1 LNLRKVTLLSLPPD
15 PRGMNLDLPASP
27 ETSPPDTDRSVAVVG
42 GGAVGATAAR
52 DLARW
57 GVDVTLFERDAVGA
71 GATGRAA
78 GIVYDA
84 FAEDL
89 DAAVADRA
97 LARFRALS
105 GTAGF
110 ELTERPYVW
119 FAREGDDRNAE
130 AIREQIPRMRA
141 NGRTVDLLS
150 ATELAD
156 RWPALRTEDVAVAA
170 VAESAGTTTPSTY
183 AAAMAELAET
193 DGATI
198 EAGAPVGIEVDPVGV
213 EIHDDL
219 RQFDA
224 VLVAAGARTSEL
236 IADAEA
242 QRASSPRSA
251 SPHEDAG
258 VEIACEAYRVQALTV
273 GVDVEGEADGE
284 RGDATTLPSF
294 YDATGGY
301 YARPK
306 DDGLLAGDGTEPV
319 PADPDDWDVESDAW
333 FRDDVLEKLSGRV
346 GGVGTT
352 ASDAWAGLC
361 TATPDRDPLVGE
373 IASGLFV
380 ATGFHGHGFMRAPAI
395 GELVARQ
402 LCGAEGVAAFDP
414 TRFDGREEF
423 EIVEGMLLDE
433 D

>member
-1 LNLRKVTLLSLPPD
+1 MD
-15 PRGMNLDLPASP
+15 LDLPASP
-27 ETSPPDTDRSVAVVG
+27 ETPPPDPDRSVAVVG
-42 GGAVGATAAR
+42 GGAIGATAAR

-57 GVDVTLFERDAVGA
+57 GADVTLFERDAVGA

-97 LARFRALS
+97 LDRFHELS

-110 ELTERPYVW
+110 ELTDRPYVW

-130 AIREQIPRMRA
+130 AIREQVPRMRA
-141 NGRTVDLLS
+141 NGRNVDLL
-150 ATELAD
+150 APDEIAD
-156 RWPALRTEDVAVAA
+156 RWPTLRADDVAVAA
-170 VAESAGTTTPSTY
+170 VAESAGTTTPATY
-183 AAAMAELAET
+183 AAATAQLAEA

-198 EAGAPVGIEVDPVGV
+198 EVGAPVGIETDRAAVVVDD
-213 EIHDDL
+213 ES

-224 VLVAAGARTSEL
+224 VLVAAGARTPRL
-236 IADAEA
+236 VADA
-242 QRASSPRSA
+242 
-251 SPHEDAG
+251 G
-258 VEIACEAYRVQALTV
+258 FEIGCEAYRVQALTV
-273 GVDVEGEADGE
+273 GVEAEDDE
-284 RGDATTLPSF
+284 QRDRAAALPSF

-306 DDGLLAGDGTEPV
+306 DGELLAGDGTEPV
-319 PADPDDWDVESDAW
+319 PADPDDWDAESDAW

-346 GGVGTT
+346 GVVEPT

-361 TATPDRDPLVGE
+361 TATPDRNPLVGQVD
-373 IASGLFV
+373 SGLFV

-402 LCGAEGVAAFDP
+402 LCGADGIAAFDP

-423 EIVEGMLLDE
+423 EIVEGMALDE
-433 D
+433 H

>member
-1 LNLRKVTLLSLPPD
+1 MD
-15 PRGMNLDLPASP
+15 LDLPASP
-27 ETSPPDTDRSVAVVG
+27 ETPPPDSDRSVAVVG

-57 GVDVTLFERDAVGA
+57 DVDVTLFERDAVGA

-97 LARFRALS
+97 LDRFRELS
-105 GTAGF
+105 GTAEF
-110 ELTERPYVW
+110 ELTDRPYVW

-130 AIREQIPRMRA
+130 AIREQVPRMRA
-141 NGRTVDLLS
+141 NGRDVDLL
-150 ATELAD
+150 APGEIAD
-156 RWPALRTEDVAVAA
+156 RWPTLCADDISVAA
-170 VAESAGTTTPSTY
+170 VAESSGTTTPSTY
-183 AAAMAELAET
+183 AAATAELAEA

-198 EAGAPVGIEVDPVGV
+198 ETGTAARIETDPVAVRVGA
-213 EIHDDL
+213 ER

-224 VLVAAGARTSEL
+224 VLVAAGARTPGLLADPGIEL
-236 IADAEA
+236 
-242 QRASSPRSA
+242 AS
-251 SPHEDAG
+251 
-258 VEIACEAYRVQALTV
+258 EAYRVQALTV
-273 GVDVEGEADGE
+273 GVEAEDDE
-284 RGDATTLPSF
+284 QRDRAAALPSF

-306 DDGLLAGDGTEPV
+306 DGELLAGDGTEPV
-319 PADPDDWDVESDAW
+319 PADPDDWDRESDAW

-346 GGVGTT
+346 DGVEST

-361 TATPDRDPLVGE
+361 TATPDRNPLVGQVE
-373 IASGLFV
+373 SGLFV

-402 LCGAEGVAAFDP
+402 LCGADGIAAFDP
-414 TRFDGREEF
+414 ARFDGRDEF
-423 EIVEGMLLDE
+423 EIVEGMALDE
-433 D
+433 H

>member
-1 LNLRKVTLLSLPPD
+1 MNLRKVTLLSLPTD
-15 PRGMNLDLPASP
+15 PRGMDLDLPDSP
-27 ETSPPDTDRSVAVVG
+27 STPPPDPDRSVAVIG
-42 GGAVGATAAR
+42 GGAVGSTAAR

-57 GVDVTLFERDAVGA
+57 GADVTLFERDAVGA

-89 DAAVADRA
+89 DAVVAARA
-97 LARFRALS
+97 LDRFRELS
-105 GTAGF
+105 GTGEF
-110 ELTERPYVW
+110 ELTDRPYVW

-130 AIREQIPRMRA
+130 AIREQVPRMRA
-141 NGRTVDLLS
+141 NGREVDILS
-150 ATELAD
+150 ADELAE
-156 RWPALRTEDVAVAA
+156 RWPTLRADDVAVAA
-170 VAESAGTTTPSTY
+170 VAESAGTTTPATY
-183 AAAMAELAET
+183 AAATAELAEA

-198 EAGAPVGIEVDPVGV
+198 ETGTAARIETDPVAVRTGD
-213 EIHDDL
+213 EGGDTDA

-224 VLVAAGARTSEL
+224 VLVAAGARTPGLLADPGIEL
-236 IADAEA
+236 
-242 QRASSPRSA
+242 
-251 SPHEDAG
+251 
-258 VEIACEAYRVQALTV
+258 ACEAYRVQALTV
-273 GVDVEGEADGE
+273 GVGTEDDEQRDRA
-284 RGDATTLPSF
+284 AALPSF

-306 DDGLLAGDGTEPV
+306 GDELLAGDGTEPV
-319 PADPDDWDVESDAW
+319 PADPDDWDAESDAW
-333 FRDDVLEKLSGRV
+333 FREDVLEHLSGRV
-346 GGVGTT
+346 GGVEST

-373 IASGLFV
+373 LESGLFV

-402 LCGAEGVAAFDP
+402 LCGADGVAPFDP

-423 EIVEGMLLDE
+423 EIVEGMALDG

>member
-1 LNLRKVTLLSLPPD
+1 MD
-15 PRGMNLDLPASP
+15 LDLPASP
-27 ETSPPDTDRSVAVVG
+27 ENPPPDPDRSVAVVG

-57 GVDVTLFERDAVGA
+57 GADVTLFERDAVGA

-97 LARFRALS
+97 LDRFRELS

-110 ELTERPYVW
+110 ELTDRPYVW

-130 AIREQIPRMRA
+130 AIREQVPRMRA
-141 NGRTVDLLS
+141 NGRDVTLLS
-150 ATELAD
+150 PAELAD
-156 RWPALRTEDVAVAA
+156 RWPTLRPDDIGVAA

-183 AAAMAELAET
+183 AAAVAELAEA

-198 EAGAPVGIEVDPVGV
+198 ETGTAARIETDPVAV
-213 EIHDDL
+213 RVDDVGGETDA
-219 RQFDA
+219 RRFDA
-224 VLVAAGARTSEL
+224 VLVAAGARAPGL
-236 IADAEA
+236 LAEA
-242 QRASSPRSA
+242 GI
-251 SPHEDAG
+251 EL
-258 VEIACEAYRVQALTV
+258 ACEAYRVQALTV
-273 GVDVEGEADGE
+273 GVNGEGNAESE
-284 RGDATTLPSF
+284 RGDAATLPSF

-306 DDGLLAGDGTEPV
+306 ARELLAGDGTEPV
-319 PADPDDWDVESDAW
+319 PADPDDWDAESDAW
-333 FRDDVLEKLSGRV
+333 FREDVLEKLSRRV
-346 GGVGTT
+346 GGVEPT
-352 ASDAWAGLC
+352 ARDAWAGLC
-361 TATPDRDPLVGE
+361 TATPDRDPLVGQVE
-373 IASGLFV
+373 PGLFV

-423 EIVEGMLLDE
+423 EIVEGMALDE
-433 D
+433 H